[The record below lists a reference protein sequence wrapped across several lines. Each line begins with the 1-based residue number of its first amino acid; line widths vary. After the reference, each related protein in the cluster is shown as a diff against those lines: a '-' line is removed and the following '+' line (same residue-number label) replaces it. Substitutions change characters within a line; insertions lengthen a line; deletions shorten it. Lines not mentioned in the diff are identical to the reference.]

1 MVLVTARLGPDPVV
15 SGVNVTV
22 PLLPEDADYP
32 SWWHTVLP
40 LGLFHLTGYFLQP
53 HAAMT
58 TA

>member
-1 MVLVTARLGPDPVV
+1 MTARLDPDPVV

-32 SWWHTVLP
+32 NWWHTVLP